1 MSIRAAPANV
11 PGPRR
16 AIIVTCAMAGSVMQT
31 LDSTIAN
38 VALPFMQGSLSAS
51 LDQVNWVLT
60 SYIVAAA
67 IMTAPVG
74 WLAARYGRKRL
85 FVTCTATFTAAS
97 ILCGMSQDLTQLVC
111 FRLVQGAAG
120 AALIPLSQSL
130 VIDLY
135 PAHERTKAQSIFGM
149 GIMLG
154 PIMGPTLGAWLTD
167 QFSWHWVFLVNVPFG
182 LIATVGLFLFMD
194 ESPPNTRLKFD
205 WFGFAALAI
214 GIGALQL
221 ALDRGEQ
228 VGWFDSNEIIAYAIV
243 SVVGVYY
250 FLAHSLTTPE
260 PFVRFDLFK
269 DRNYASSCIF
279 MAVMAVVL
287 FSTMALVS
295 PFLQQVSGHPVL
307 SAGIIL
313 SSRGVG
319 TFFAMMTIRSSMR
332 YVEARTTMMVGL
344 GITAYTLYLMSTF
357 TNDTSANTIFFV
369 GVLQGFAFGMVFVSV
384 NTVAFL
390 TLPDNLRT
398 YGASFQ
404 TLIRNISSSFGI
416 SVIIAQ
422 LSDGARRSRA
432 ELGDFVNPFN
442 DALKMPDVAKVIDM
456 STDSGRAMIDQMLN
470 TQALIIAYANDF
482 RLLTLFALCTL
493 PVAFIIGKT
502 KDTFLERTK
511 PPPPTA
517 RPPQHPPPPK
527 PQGEPAE

>member
-1 MSIRAAPANV
+1 MSILATAANV
-11 PGPRR
+11 AGPRR
-16 AIIVTCAMAGSVMQT
+16 AIVVTCAMAGSVMQT

-74 WLAARYGRKRL
+74 WLAARFGRKRL
-85 FVTCTATFTAAS
+85 FVTCTATFTVAS
-97 ILCGMSQDLTQLVC
+97 ILCGISQDLTQLVI
-111 FRLVQGAAG
+111 FRLFQGAAG

-167 QFSWHWVFLVNVPFG
+167 QYSWHWVFLVNVPFG
-182 LIATVGLFLFMD
+182 LVATIGLSIFME
-194 ESPPNTRLKFD
+194 ESPPNEKLRFD

-228 VGWFDSNEIIAYAIV
+228 VGWFDSNEIIVYAIV
-243 SVVGVYY
+243 SAVGIYY
-250 FLAHSLTTPE
+250 FFAHSLTTAE

-269 DRNYASSCIF
+269 DRNYASACIF
-279 MAVMAVVL
+279 MAVMAAVL

-307 SAGIIL
+307 SAGMIL

-319 TFFAMMTIRSSMR
+319 TFLSMMMIRSAMR
-332 YVEARTTMMVGL
+332 YVEARTTIMVGL

-357 TNDTSANTIFFV
+357 TNDTAASTIFLV
-369 GVLQGFAFGMVFVSV
+369 GVLQGFAFGMVFVAV

-404 TLIRNISSSFGI
+404 TLIRNVASSFGI
-416 SVIIAQ
+416 SVVIAQ
-422 LSDGARRSRA
+422 LTDGARRSRA
-432 ELGDFVNPFN
+432 ELGDYVNPFN
-442 DALKMPDVAKVIDM
+442 DALKMPDVANIINM
-456 STDSGRAMIDQMLN
+456 ATDSGRALIDQMLN
-470 TQALIIAYANDF
+470 MQALIIAYANDF
-482 RLLTLFALCTL
+482 RMLTFFALLAL
-493 PVAFIIGKT
+493 PVAFVIGPT
-502 KDTFLERTK
+502 KATFIERTK
-511 PPPPTA
+511 APPSG
-517 RPPQHPPPPK
+517 RPSQQPLS
-527 PQGEPAE
+527 EPAE

>member
-1 MSIRAAPANV
+1 MSILAAPANV

-16 AIIVTCAMAGSVMQT
+16 TIVVTCAMAGSVMQT
-31 LDSTIAN
+31 LDSTIAT

-74 WLAARYGRKRL
+74 WLAQRFGRKRL
-85 FVTCTATFTAAS
+85 FVTCTATFTIAS
-97 ILCGMSQDLTQLVC
+97 VLCGLSQDLTQLVI
-111 FRLVQGAAG
+111 FRLLQGAAG

-167 QFSWHWVFLVNVPFG
+167 QYSWHMVFLVNVPFG
-182 LIATVGLFLFMD
+182 LIATFGLFIFM
-194 ESPPNTRLKFD
+194 EEGTTNSRLKFD

-228 VGWFDSNEIIAYAIV
+228 VGWFDSSEIVIYAIV
-243 SVVGVYY
+243 SAAGIYY
-250 FLAHSLTTPE
+250 VLAHSLTTPE

-269 DRNYASSCIF
+269 DRNYASASIF

-295 PFLQQVSGHPVL
+295 PFLQQVVGHPVL
-307 SAGIIL
+307 SAGMIL

-319 TFFAMMTIRSSMR
+319 TFFAMMTIRSSMK
-332 YVEARTTMMVGL
+332 YVEARTTMMIGL
-344 GITAYTLYLMSTF
+344 GITAWTLYLMSTF
-357 TNDTSANTIFFV
+357 TNDTAASTIFFV
-369 GVLQGFAFGMVFVSV
+369 GVVQGFAFGMVFVAV

-390 TLPDNLRT
+390 TLPDHLRT

-416 SVIIAQ
+416 SVVIAQ
-422 LSDGARRSRA
+422 LSEGARRSRA
-432 ELGDFVNPFN
+432 ELGDFVTPFN
-442 DALKMPDVAKVIDM
+442 DALKMPDVASVIDL
-456 STDSGRAMIDQMLN
+456 STDRGRAMIEQMLDM
-470 TQALIIAYANDF
+470 QALIIAYANDF
-482 RLLTLFALCTL
+482 RLLTFFALCAL
-493 PVAFIIGKT
+493 PIAFVIGKT
-502 KDTFLERTK
+502 KATFNERFQA
-511 PPPPTA
+511 PPVQ
-517 RPPQHPPPPK
+517 R

>member
-1 MSIRAAPANV
+1 MSALAGPANA
-11 PGPRR
+11 PGARR

-74 WLAARYGRKRL
+74 WLAARFGRKRL
-85 FVTCTATFTAAS
+85 FVTCTATFTLAS
-97 ILCGMSQDLTQLVC
+97 VLCGMSQDLTQLVL
-111 FRLVQGAAG
+111 FRLLQGAAG

-167 QFSWHWVFLVNVPFG
+167 QYSWHWVFLVNVPFG
-182 LIATVGLFLFMD
+182 LIATFGLFMFMD
-194 ESPPNTRLKFD
+194 ETPPNTKLRFD
-205 WFGFAALAI
+205 WFGFAALAV

-228 VGWFDSNEIIAYAIV
+228 VGWFESNEIIAYAII

-260 PFVRFDLFK
+260 PFIRFDLFK

-287 FSTMALVS
+287 FATMALVS
-295 PFLQQVSGHPVL
+295 PFLQQVAGHPVL
-307 SAGIIL
+307 SAGMIL

-319 TFFAMMTIRSSMR
+319 TFFAMMTIRSSMK
-332 YVEARTTMMVGL
+332 YFEARTTMMVGL

-357 TNDTSANTIFFV
+357 TNDTAASTIFFV
-369 GVLQGFAFGMVFVSV
+369 GVLQGFAFGMVFVAV

-416 SVIIAQ
+416 SVVIAQ
-422 LSDGARRSRA
+422 LSEGARRSRA

-442 DALKMPDVAKVIDM
+442 DALKMPDVANIIDM
-456 STDSGRAMIDQMLN
+456 STDSGRALVDQMLN
-470 TQALIIAYANDF
+470 MQALIIAYANDF
-482 RLLTLFALCTL
+482 RLLTFFALLAL
-493 PVAFIIGKT
+493 PVAFIIGPT
-502 KDTFLERTK
+502 KAIFLERTQA
-511 PPPPTA
+511 PPPGQ
-517 RPPQHPPPPK
+517 RPQSPPS
-527 PQGEPAE
+527 EPAE

>member
-1 MSIRAAPANV
+1 MSILATPANA

-16 AIIVTCAMAGSVMQT
+16 TIIVTCAMAGSVMQT

-182 LIATVGLFLFMD
+182 LIASVGLFLFMD

-269 DRNYASSCIF
+269 DRNFASSCIF

-332 YVEARTTMMVGL
+332 YIEARTTMMVGL

-357 TNDTSANTIFFV
+357 TNDTTASTIFFV
-369 GVLQGFAFGMVFVSV
+369 GVLQGFAFGMVFVAV

-404 TLIRNISSSFGI
+404 TLIRNVSSSFGI
-416 SVIIAQ
+416 SVVIAQ

-442 DALKMPDVAKVIDM
+442 DALKMPDVANVIDM

-470 TQALIIAYANDF
+470 MQALIIAYANDF
-482 RLLTLFALCTL
+482 RLLTFFALCTL
-493 PVAFIIGKT
+493 PVAFVIGKT
-502 KDTFLERTK
+502 KATFLERTK
-511 PPPPTA
+511 APPPTA
-517 RPPQHPPPPK
+517 RPPQK
-527 PQGEPAE
+527 PHSEPAE

>member
-1 MSIRAAPANV
+1 MSILAAPANV
-11 PGPRR
+11 AGPRR
-16 AIIVTCAMAGSVMQT
+16 AIVVTCAMAGSVMQT

-74 WLAARYGRKRL
+74 WLAARFGRKRL
-85 FVTCTATFTAAS
+85 FVTCTATFTISS
-97 ILCGMSQDLTQLVC
+97 ILCGMSQDLTQLVI
-111 FRLVQGAAG
+111 FRLFQGAAG

-167 QFSWHWVFLVNVPFG
+167 QYSWHWVFLVNVPFG
-182 LIATVGLFLFMD
+182 LIATVGLFIFM
-194 ESPPNTRLKFD
+194 EETPPNDKLRFD
-205 WFGFAALAI
+205 WFGFAALGI

-228 VGWFDSNEIIAYAIV
+228 VGWFDSSEIIAYAVIAA
-243 SVVGVYY
+243 VGIYY

-269 DRNYASSCIF
+269 DRNYASACIF

-307 SAGIIL
+307 SAGMIL

-319 TFFAMMTIRSSMR
+319 TFLSMMLIRSAMK
-332 YVEARTTMMVGL
+332 YVEARTTIMVGL

-357 TNDTSANTIFFV
+357 TNDTSASTIFLV
-369 GVLQGFAFGMVFVSV
+369 GVLQGYAFGMVFVAV

-404 TLIRNISSSFGI
+404 TLIRNVASSFGI
-416 SVIIAQ
+416 SVVIAQ
-422 LSDGARRSRA
+422 LTDGARRSRA

-442 DALKMPDVAKVIDM
+442 DALKMPDVANVIDM
-456 STDSGRAMIDQMLN
+456 ATDSGRALVDQMLN
-470 TQALIIAYANDF
+470 MQALIIAYANDF
-482 RLLTLFALCTL
+482 RMLTFFALLAL
-493 PVAFIIGKT
+493 PAAFVIGPT
-502 KDTFLERTK
+502 RATFIERTK
-511 PPPPTA
+511 APPSGQPQQ
-517 RPPQHPPPPK
+517 RPY
-527 PQGEPAE
+527 GEPAE

>member
-1 MSIRAAPANV
+1 MSILATPANA

-31 LDSTIAN
+31 LDSTIAS

-74 WLAARYGRKRL
+74 WLAARFGRKRL
-85 FVTCTATFTAAS
+85 FVTCTATFTLSS
-97 ILCGMSQDLTQLVC
+97 ILCGLSQDLTQLVI
-111 FRLVQGAAG
+111 FRLIQGAAG
-120 AALIPLSQSL
+120 ASLIPLSQSL

-135 PAHERTKAQSIFGM
+135 PAHERPKAQSIFGM

-154 PIMGPTLGAWLTD
+154 PVMGPTLGAWLTD
-167 QFSWHWVFLVNVPFG
+167 QYSWHWVFLVNVPFG
-182 LIATVGLFLFMD
+182 LIATCGLLIFMD

-228 VGWFDSNEIIAYAIV
+228 VGWFDSNEIIVYAII
-243 SVVGVYY
+243 SAVGVYY

-269 DRNYASSCIF
+269 DRNYASSCVF
-279 MAVMAVVL
+279 QAVTATVL
-287 FSTMALVS
+287 MSTMALVS
-295 PFLQQVSGHPVL
+295 PFLQQVGGHPVL
-307 SAGIIL
+307 SAGMIL

-319 TFFAMMTIRSSMR
+319 TFFAMMLIRSSMR
-332 YVEARTTMMVGL
+332 YVEARTTLMIGL
-344 GITAYTLYLMSTF
+344 AMTAYTLYLMSTF
-357 TNDTSANTIFFV
+357 TNDTAASTIFFA
-369 GVLQGFAFGMVFVSV
+369 GVLQGFSFGMVFVSV

-404 TLIRNISSSFGI
+404 TLVRNIFSSFGI
-416 SVIIAQ
+416 SVVIAQ
-422 LSDGARRSRA
+422 LTDGARRSRA
-432 ELGDFVNPFN
+432 ELGDFVSPFN
-442 DALKMPDVAKVIDM
+442 DALKMPDVAKTIDM
-456 STDSGRAMIDQMLN
+456 STDAGRALIDQMLN

-482 RLLTLFALCTL
+482 RMLTFFAICAL
-493 PVAFIIGKT
+493 PVAFIIGPT
-502 KDTFLERTK
+502 KATFRERTK
-511 PPPPTA
+511 APPARPQQ
-517 RPPQHPPPPK
+517 RPPQK
-527 PQGEPAE
+527 PHSEPAE

>member
-1 MSIRAAPANV
+1 MSILAASASE

-31 LDSTIAN
+31 LDSTIAS

-74 WLAARYGRKRL
+74 WLAARFGRKRL
-85 FVTCTATFTAAS
+85 FVTCTTTFTIAS
-97 ILCGMSQDLTQLVC
+97 VLCGLSQDLTQLVM
-111 FRLVQGAAG
+111 FRLLQGAAG

-167 QFSWHWVFLVNVPFG
+167 QYSWHWVFLVNVPFG
-182 LIATVGLFLFMD
+182 LIASVGLFIFMD
-194 ESPPNTRLKFD
+194 ETPPNSKLRFD

-228 VGWFDSNEIIAYAIV
+228 VGWFDSNEIIAYAIIA
-243 SVVGVYY
+243 VVGIYY

-269 DRNYASSCIF
+269 DRNYASASIF
-279 MAVMAVVL
+279 MGVMAVVL

-295 PFLQQVSGHPVL
+295 PFLQQVVGHPVL
-307 SAGIIL
+307 SAGMIL
-313 SSRGVG
+313 SSRGLG
-319 TFFAMMTIRSSMR
+319 TFLAMMTIRSSMR
-332 YVEARTTMMVGL
+332 YIEARTTLMTGL
-344 GITAYTLYLMSTF
+344 AITAYTLYVMSNF
-357 TNDTSANTIFFV
+357 TNDTAASTIFLI
-369 GVLQGFAFGMVFVSV
+369 GILQGFAFGMVFVSV

-390 TLPDNLRT
+390 TLPDHLRT

-416 SVIIAQ
+416 SVVIAQ
-422 LSDGARRSRA
+422 LTDGARRSRA

-442 DALKMPDVAKVIDM
+442 DALKMPDVANIINM

-470 TQALIIAYANDF
+470 MQALIIAYANDF
-482 RLLTLFALCTL
+482 RMMTIFALCAL
-493 PVAFIIGKT
+493 PVAFVIGKT
-502 KDTFLERTK
+502 KATFIERTR
-511 PPPPTA
+511 PPPAGQPSQMP
-517 RPPQHPPPPK
+517 R
-527 PQGEPAE
+527 GEPAE

>member
-1 MSIRAAPANV
+1 MSILAAPANA
-11 PGPRR
+11 PGARR
-16 AIIVTCAMAGSVMQT
+16 VIIVTCAMAGSVMQT

-74 WLAARYGRKRL
+74 WLAARFGRKKL
-85 FVTCTATFTAAS
+85 FVTCTATFTVSS
-97 ILCGMSQDLTQLVC
+97 ILCGISQDLTQLVI
-111 FRLVQGAAG
+111 FRLFQGAAG

-135 PAHERTKAQSIFGM
+135 PAHERPKAQSIFGM

-167 QFSWHWVFLVNVPFG
+167 QYSWHWVFLVNVPFG
-182 LIATVGLFLFMD
+182 IIASIGLFLFME
-194 ESPPNTRLKFD
+194 ESPPNTKLRFD

-214 GIGALQL
+214 GVGALQL

-228 VGWFDSNEIIAYAIV
+228 VGWFDSNEIIGYTIV
-243 SVVGVYY
+243 AVVGIYY

-260 PFVRFDLFK
+260 PFVRFDLFR

-307 SAGIIL
+307 SAGMIL

-319 TFFAMMTIRSSMR
+319 TFFAMMMIRSSMR
-332 YVEARTTMMVGL
+332 YIEARTTIMIGL
-344 GITAYTLYLMSTF
+344 GVTAYTLYVMSNF
-357 TNDTSANTIFFV
+357 TNDTAASTIFMI
-369 GVLQGFAFGMVFVSV
+369 GVVQGFAFGMVFVAV

-404 TLIRNISSSFGI
+404 TLIRNVASSFGI
-416 SVIIAQ
+416 SVVIAQ

-442 DALKMPDVAKVIDM
+442 DALKMPDVANIINLA
-456 STDSGRAMIDQMLN
+456 TEQGRALVDQMLN
-470 TQALIIAYANDF
+470 MQALMIAYANDF
-482 RLLTLFALCTL
+482 RMLTFFALLAL
-493 PVAFIIGKT
+493 PVAFVIGPT
-502 KDTFLERTK
+502 KATFAERTK
-511 PPPPTA
+511 APPTMGP
-517 RPPQHPPPPK
+517 RPQM
-527 PQGEPAE
+527 QAEPAE

>member
-1 MSIRAAPANV
+1 MSILAAPANV

-16 AIIVTCAMAGSVMQT
+16 AIIIGCAMAGSVMQT

-74 WLAARYGRKRL
+74 WMAARYGRKRL
-85 FVTCTATFTAAS
+85 FVACTATFTVAS
-97 ILCGMSQDLTQLVC
+97 IACGLSQDLTSLVC
-111 FRLVQGAAG
+111 FRLMQGAAG

-135 PAHERTKAQSIFGM
+135 PPHERTKAQSIFGM
-149 GIMLG
+149 GIMMG

-167 QFSWHWVFLVNVPFG
+167 QYSWHWVFLVNVPFG
-182 LIATVGLFLFMD
+182 LIATVGLWIFMD
-194 ESPPNTRLKFD
+194 ESPPNERLRFD
-205 WFGFAALAI
+205 WFGFAALAL

-228 VGWFDSNEIIAYAIV
+228 VGWFDSNEIVLYAIV
-243 SVVGVYY
+243 SAAGIYY

-269 DRNYASSCIF
+269 DRNYASACIF
-279 MAVMAVVL
+279 MAVMSVVL

-307 SAGIIL
+307 SAGMIL

-319 TFFAMMTIRSSMR
+319 TFISMLAIRGSMK
-332 YVEARTTMMVGL
+332 YVEARTTMMIGL
-344 GITAYTLYLMSTF
+344 GITAFTLYLMAGF
-357 TNDTSANTIFFV
+357 TNDTSASTIFFV

-390 TLPDNLRT
+390 TLPDSLRT

-404 TLIRNISSSFGI
+404 TLIRNVASSFGI
-416 SVIIAQ
+416 SVVIAQ
-422 LSDGARRSRA
+422 LTDGARRSRA
-432 ELGDFVNPFN
+432 ELGDFVTPFN
-442 DALKMPDVAKVIDM
+442 DALKMPDVAGVIDM

-470 TQALIIAYANDF
+470 MQALIIAYANDF
-482 RLLTLFALCTL
+482 RMLTVFALLAL
-493 PVAFIIGKT
+493 PVAFIIGPT
-502 KDTFLERTK
+502 KAIFNERFQAPPANS
-511 PPPPTA
+511 PPP
-517 RPPQHPPPPK
+517 RPPPK
-527 PQGEPAE
+527 PHSEPAE

>member
-1 MSIRAAPANV
+1 MSILAASASE

-16 AIIVTCAMAGSVMQT
+16 TIIVTCAMAGSVMQT
-31 LDSTIAN
+31 LDSTIAS

-74 WLAARYGRKRL
+74 WLAARFGRKRL
-85 FVTCTATFTAAS
+85 FVTCTTAFTIAS
-97 ILCGMSQDLTQLVC
+97 VLCGLSQDLTQLVM
-111 FRLVQGAAG
+111 FRLLQGAAG

-167 QFSWHWVFLVNVPFG
+167 QYSWHWVFLVNVPFG
-182 LIATVGLFLFMD
+182 LIASVGLFIFM
-194 ESPPNTRLKFD
+194 EETPPNSKLRFD

-228 VGWFDSNEIIAYAIV
+228 VGWFDSNEIIAYAII

-250 FLAHSLTTPE
+250 FFAHSLTTAE

-269 DRNYASSCIF
+269 DRNYASASIF

-295 PFLQQVSGHPVL
+295 PFLQQVVGHPVL
-307 SAGIIL
+307 SAGMIL
-313 SSRGVG
+313 SSRGLG
-319 TFFAMMTIRSSMR
+319 TFMAMMTIRSSMR
-332 YVEARTTMMVGL
+332 YVEARTTLMTGL
-344 GITAYTLYLMSTF
+344 GITAYTLYVMSNF
-357 TNDTSANTIFFV
+357 TNDTAASTIFLI
-369 GVLQGFAFGMVFVSV
+369 GILQGFAFGMVFVSV

-390 TLPDNLRT
+390 TLPDHLRT

-416 SVIIAQ
+416 SVVIAQ
-422 LSDGARRSRA
+422 LTDGARRSRA
-432 ELGDFVNPFN
+432 EIGDFVNPFN
-442 DALKMPDVAKVIDM
+442 DALKMPDVANIIDM

-470 TQALIIAYANDF
+470 MQALIIAYANDF
-482 RLLTLFALCTL
+482 RMMTIFALCAL
-493 PVAFIIGKT
+493 PVAFVIGKT
-502 KDTFLERTK
+502 RATFIERTR
-511 PPPPTA
+511 PPPAGQPSHMP
-517 RPPQHPPPPK
+517 R
-527 PQGEPAE
+527 GEPAE

>member
-1 MSIRAAPANV
+1 MSILAASASA

-16 AIIVTCAMAGSVMQT
+16 AIVVTCAMAGSVMQT
-31 LDSTIAN
+31 LDSTIAS

-74 WLAARYGRKRL
+74 WLAARFGRKRL
-85 FVTCTATFTAAS
+85 FVTCTTTFTIAS
-97 ILCGMSQDLTQLVC
+97 VLCGLSQDLTQLVM
-111 FRLVQGAAG
+111 FRLLQGAAG

-167 QFSWHWVFLVNVPFG
+167 QYSWHWVFLVNVPFG
-182 LIATVGLFLFMD
+182 VIASIGLFIFM
-194 ESPPNTRLKFD
+194 EETPPNSKLRFD

-228 VGWFDSNEIIAYAIV
+228 VGWFDSNEIIAYAII
-243 SVVGVYY
+243 SVVGIYY
-250 FLAHSLTTPE
+250 FFAHSLTTPE

-269 DRNYASSCIF
+269 DRNYASASIF

-295 PFLQQVSGHPVL
+295 PFLQQVVGHPVL
-307 SAGIIL
+307 SAGMIL
-313 SSRGVG
+313 SSRGLG
-319 TFFAMMTIRSSMR
+319 TFLAMMTIRSSMR
-332 YVEARTTMMVGL
+332 YVEARTTLMTGL
-344 GITAYTLYLMSTF
+344 GITAYTLYAMSNF
-357 TNDTSANTIFFV
+357 TNDTAASTIFLI
-369 GVLQGFAFGMVFVSV
+369 GILQGFAFGMVFVAV

-390 TLPDNLRT
+390 TLPDHLRT

-416 SVIIAQ
+416 SVVIAQ
-422 LSDGARRSRA
+422 LTDGARRSRA

-442 DALKMPDVAKVIDM
+442 DALKMPDVANIIDM

-470 TQALIIAYANDF
+470 MQALIIAYANDF
-482 RLLTLFALCTL
+482 RLMTIFALCAL
-493 PVAFIIGKT
+493 PVGFVIGKT
-502 KDTFLERTK
+502 RATFIERT
-511 PPPPTA
+511 
-517 RPPQHPPPPK
+517 RPPSAGPSPVPRA
-527 PQGEPAE
+527 EPAE

>member
-1 MSIRAAPANV
+1 MSILAAPANV

-16 AIIVTCAMAGSVMQT
+16 AIVVSCAMAGSVMQT

-74 WLAARYGRKRL
+74 WLAARFGRKRL
-85 FVTCTATFTAAS
+85 FVTCTATFTIAS
-97 ILCGMSQDLTQLVC
+97 ILCGISQDLTQLVI
-111 FRLVQGAAG
+111 FRLLQGAAG

-167 QFSWHWVFLVNVPFG
+167 QYSWHWVFLVNVPFG
-182 LIATVGLFLFMD
+182 LIATFGLFIFM
-194 ESPPNTRLKFD
+194 EETPPNSRLRFD

-228 VGWFDSNEIIAYAIV
+228 VGWFDSNEIIAYAII
-243 SVVGVYY
+243 SVVGIYY
-250 FLAHSLTTPE
+250 FFAHSLTTPE

-269 DRNYASSCIF
+269 DRNYASACIF

-307 SAGIIL
+307 SAGMIL

-319 TFFAMMTIRSSMR
+319 TFFAMMMIRPAMR
-332 YVEARTTMMVGL
+332 YIEARTTIMLGL

-357 TNDTSANTIFFV
+357 TNDTAASTIFMV
-369 GVLQGFAFGMVFVSV
+369 GMLQGFGFGMVFVSV

-404 TLIRNISSSFGI
+404 TLIRNVSSSFGI
-416 SVIIAQ
+416 SVVIAQ
-422 LSDGARRSRA
+422 LTDGARRSRA
-432 ELGDFVNPFN
+432 ELGDYVNPFN
-442 DALKMPDVAKVIDM
+442 DALKMPDVANIINM
-456 STDSGRAMIDQMLN
+456 TTDSGRAIIDQMLHM
-470 TQALIIAYANDF
+470 QALIIAYANDF
-482 RLLTLFALCTL
+482 RMLTFFALLAL
-493 PVAFIIGKT
+493 PVAFVIGPT
-502 KDTFLERTK
+502 KATFIERTK
-511 PPPPTA
+511 PPEPPA
-517 RPPQHPPPPK
+517 RPPQRPV
-527 PQGEPAE
+527 GEPAE